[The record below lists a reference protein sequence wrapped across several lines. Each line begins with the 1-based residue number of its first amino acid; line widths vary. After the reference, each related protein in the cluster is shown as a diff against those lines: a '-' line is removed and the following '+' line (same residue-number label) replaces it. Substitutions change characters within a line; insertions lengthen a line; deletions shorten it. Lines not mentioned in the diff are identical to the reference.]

1 MEYLKP
7 SNFRISIE
15 MLIQFFYICH
25 MFRRLIFYLLIVS
38 GFYTYGQTKPQ
49 EMFRLG
55 ENDIKPEQEGERI
68 EVVSASRSEKL
79 RDDLPVTVYVISRE
93 EILKNGYTSLV
104 DVLKDIPGIKVS
116 QPGSGIEGETF
127 LMDGLFGN
135 YYCKILV
142 DNIPF
147 RPSVVSGMPIG
158 DQLPVRQAER
168 IEIIYGPAAAIYG
181 ADAISGVINIITNT
195 SERPVWAQADI
206 TLGNNENYYMD
217 VMIGGKVGKNKN
229 VLEYTFYGG
238 YSVRGDMNVKY
249 DIENLY
255 NPSLYPPVTPTE
267 DSAGY
272 FHAPYYK
279 GDSLSPKMNRLP
291 QSGRLIG
298 FGLKYRGLKFN
309 YNHSVRA
316 SHSSIGQATNLYAYY
331 DPLNYWG
338 EKTDRYSLDYTKSWK
353 KLASTTY
360 LSYLNY
366 RLDNNSTFRLIYD
379 VGDNGRVYKYAAS
392 DDINF
397 EEILTYNFT
406 PDLELTGGFSFQY
419 SGNLP
424 VTNDLREPFDTKLY
438 TPFSESVNFN
448 DSVFGNFGINPTVFN
463 NIAGF
468 LQLYYRLHKFI
479 FIAGGRYDKH
489 SIYGSSI
496 NPRMGI
502 LFIANKKLSFRTSYG
517 QGFRAPSL
525 YYTYKSLAYRTE
537 TGIFYKT
544 IPNTD
549 VKPEQ
554 FSGIDFGIRHK
565 PLKNVYVELIALYHR
580 LDEKITS
587 SVKII
592 DTELYPNSVNMLAF
606 AAVND
611 HNSRAELFSTQLI
624 VKVKKLIPKIALN
637 TDLYITYSKGSEILP
652 NDLGELNDYR
662 NMPNWFVQFN
672 IDLKPHEAWTLFFHN
687 IYSGKSKKRFF
698 PVEPE
703 LMEFFGYSTEVKGYY
718 TLDFMIRYKINR
730 NFQAFLDIK
739 NLFNAE
745 YGGIDAY
752 GSSSDLIY
760 NPQYGR
766 FFRIGLSF
774 SME

>member
-1 MEYLKP
+1 MIRQLTL
-7 SNFRISIE
+7 F
-15 MLIQFFYICH
+15 LI
-25 MFRRLIFYLLIVS
+25 LLSACSVYS
-38 GFYTYGQTKPQ
+38 QTENQ

-55 ENDIKPEQEGERI
+55 EDDIKSESESESIQI
-68 EVVSASRSEKL
+68 VSASRSEKL

-93 EILKNGYTSLV
+93 EIIKNGYTSLV

-158 DQLPVRQAER
+158 NQLPIRQAER

-206 TLGNNENYYMD
+206 TLGGNQNYFMD
-217 VMIGGKVGKNKN
+217 VMIGGKVGQNKN
-229 VLEYTFYGG
+229 ILNYTFYGS
-238 YSVRGDMNVKY
+238 YSTRGDMNTKY

-255 NPSLYPPVTPTE
+255 NPSIYPFIPPNDDTTLN
-267 DSAGY
+267 Y
-272 FHAPYYK
+272 YQAPYYK

-291 QSGRLIG
+291 QSSRLIG

-309 YNHSVRA
+309 YTHTLRT
-316 SHSSIGQATNLYAYY
+316 SHSSIGQAPNMYAYY
-331 DPLNYWG
+331 DPLNFWG
-338 EKTDRYSLDYTKSWK
+338 EKIDRYSFDYSKSWK

-406 PDLELTGGFSFQY
+406 PNLELTGGFSFQL

-424 VTNDLREPFDTKLY
+424 VTNDLGEPFETELY
-438 TPFSESVNFN
+438 TPFSESVDYN
-448 DSVFGNFGINPTVFN
+448 DTVFGNFGINPTNFN
-463 NIAGF
+463 NVAGF
-468 LQLYYRLHKFI
+468 LQVYYRLHKFI
-479 FIAGGRYDKH
+479 FIAGGRYDHH
-489 SIYGSSI
+489 SIYGSSL
-496 NPRMGI
+496 NPRIGI
-502 LFIANKKLSFRTSYG
+502 LFNATSKLSFRTSYG

-525 YYTYKSLAYRTE
+525 YYTYKSIAYQTADS
-537 TGIFYKT
+537 IYYNN
-544 IPNTD
+544 IPNPD
-549 VKPEQ
+549 VKPEL

-565 PLKNVYVELIALYHR
+565 PFKNIYVEFVALYHR
-580 LDEKITS
+580 LDEKITYS
-587 SVKII
+587 IKEI
-592 DTELYPNSVNMLAF
+592 DPELYPNATKVNAF
-606 AAVND
+606 SAVND
-611 HNSRAELFSTQLI
+611 KNSKAELFSTQLI
-624 VKVKKLIPKIALN
+624 IKAKKLIPNISLN
-637 TDLYITYSKGSEILP
+637 TDLYVTYSKGKETLP
-652 NDLGELNDYR
+652 NNRGELNDYR

-672 IDLKPHEAWTLFFHN
+672 IDFKPLQAWTIFLHN
-687 IYSGKSKKRFF
+687 IYSSKAKKRFF

-703 LMEFFGYSTEVKGYY
+703 LMEYYGYATEVKAYY
-718 TLDFMIRYKINR
+718 TMDFMIRYKINR
-730 NFQAFLDIK
+730 NFQAYLDIK
-739 NLFNAE
+739 NIFNAQ

-752 GSSSDLIY
+752 GSNSDLIY

-766 FFRIGLSF
+766 YYQIGLSF
-774 SME
+774 RMD

>member
-1 MEYLKP
+1 M
-7 SNFRISIE
+7 IH
-15 MLIQFFYICH
+15 FFYICS
-25 MFRRLIFYLLIVS
+25 MFRQLILFSIIFTS
-38 GFYTYGQTKPQ
+38 GLVFSQTEEQ

-55 ENDIKPEQEGERI
+55 EDDIKSETESDKI
-68 EVVSASRSEKL
+68 EIVSASRSEKL

-93 EILKNGYTSLV
+93 EIIKNGYTSLV

-158 DQLPVRQAER
+158 NQLPIRQAER

-206 TLGNNENYYMD
+206 ALGSRENYFMD

-229 VLEYTFYGG
+229 ILNYTFYGS
-238 YSVRGDMNVKY
+238 YSVKGDLNIGY
-249 DIENLY
+249 DLENLY
-255 NPSLYPPVTPTE
+255 NPSNYNFLDPTN
-267 DSAGY
+267 DSVNY
-272 FHAPYYK
+272 FQAPFYK
-279 GDSLSPKMNRLP
+279 GDSLEPAINKLP
-291 QSGRLIG
+291 TSSRLIG

-309 YNHSVRA
+309 YTHTLRT
-316 SHSSIGQATNLYAYY
+316 SHSSIGQAPNLYAYY

-338 EKTDRYSLDYTKSWK
+338 EKIDRYSLDYTKSWK

-360 LSYLNY
+360 LSYLSY

-392 DDINF
+392 DDLNF

-406 PDLELTGGFSFQY
+406 PNLELTGGFSFQL

-438 TPFSESVNFN
+438 TPFSESVNYN
-448 DSVFGNFGINPTVFN
+448 DTVFGNFGINPTNFN
-463 NIAGF
+463 NVAGF
-468 LQLYYRLHKFI
+468 LQIYYRLHKFI
-479 FIAGGRYDKH
+479 FIAGGRYDHH
-489 SIYGSSI
+489 SIYGSSL
-496 NPRMGI
+496 NPRLGI
-502 LFIANKKLSFRTSYG
+502 LFNANNKLSFRTSYG

-525 YYTYKSLAYRTE
+525 YYTYKSIAYQTE
-537 TGIFYKT
+537 NGIFYSN
-544 IPNTD
+544 IPNPD
-549 VKPEQ
+549 VKPEL
-554 FSGIDFGIRHK
+554 FTGIDFGIRFK
-565 PLKNVYVELIALYHR
+565 PFKNIYTELVVLYHR
-580 LDEKITS
+580 LDEKITY
-587 SVKII
+587 SVIEI
-592 DTELYPNSVNMLAF
+592 DSFQYPNGTKDTTF
-606 AAVND
+606 AVVND
-611 HNSRAELFSTQLI
+611 PNSRAELFSTQLI
-624 VKVKKLIPKIALN
+624 IKAKKLIPKIALN
-637 TDLYITYSKGSEILP
+637 ADLYITYSKGKETLP
-652 NDLGELNDYR
+652 NNLGKLQDYR

-672 IDLKPHEAWTLFFHN
+672 IDFKPFEAWTIFLHN
-687 IYSGKSKKRFF
+687 IYSGKSLKRFF

-703 LMEFFGYSTEVKGYY
+703 LMEFYGYATEVKAYY
-718 TLDFMIRYKINR
+718 TMDFMIRYKINR
-730 NFQAFLDIK
+730 NFQAYLDIK

-752 GSSSDLIY
+752 GSNSDLIY

-766 FFRIGLSF
+766 YFQIGFSFR
-774 SME
+774 ME

>member
-1 MEYLKP
+1 
-7 SNFRISIE
+7 
-15 MLIQFFYICH
+15 
-25 MFRRLIFYLLIVS
+25 MFQKFLCFLLLFASAYSFAQVDE
-38 GFYTYGQTKPQ
+38 Q

-55 ENDIKPEQEGERI
+55 ENDIKTETESERI

-127 LMDGLFGN
+127 LMNGLFGN

-181 ADAISGVINIITNT
+181 ADAISGVINIIINT

-206 TLGNNENYYMD
+206 TVGGNDNYYMD

-229 VLEYTFYGG
+229 VLKYNFYGS
-238 YSVRGDMNVKY
+238 YSTRGDMNVKY

-255 NPSLYPPVTPTE
+255 NPSLYPFIKPTN
-267 DSAGY
+267 DTVNY
-272 FHAPYYK
+272 YQAPFYK
-279 GDSLSPKMNRLP
+279 GDSLSPTLNSLP
-291 QSGRLIG
+291 QSSRLIG

-309 YNHSVRA
+309 YTHSLRN

-338 EKTDRYSLDYTKSWK
+338 EQIDRYSLDYSKSWK

-360 LSYLNY
+360 LSYLHY

-379 VGDNGRVYKYAAS
+379 IGDNGRVFKYTAS

-406 PDLELTGGFSFQY
+406 TNLEISGGFSFQY
-419 SGNLP
+419 TGNLP
-424 VTNDLREPFDTKLY
+424 VTNDLREPFDTDLY
-438 TPFSESVNFN
+438 SPFSESVNYN
-448 DSVFGNFGINPTVFN
+448 DTVFGNFGLNPTTFN
-463 NIAGF
+463 NVAGF
-468 LQLYYRLHKFI
+468 LQLYYRLRKFI
-479 FIAGGRYDKH
+479 FIAGGRYDHH

-496 NPRMGI
+496 NPRIGI
-502 LFIANKKLSFRTSYG
+502 LFNATKKLSFRSSYG
-517 QGFRAPSL
+517 EGFRTPSL
-525 YYTYKSLAYRTE
+525 YYTYKSVAYQTNN
-537 TGIFYKT
+537 GIFYQT
-544 IPNTD
+544 IPNPD

-554 FSGIDFGIRHK
+554 FRGIDFGIRYK
-565 PLKNVYVELIALYHR
+565 PFKKVYVELVTLYHQ
-580 LDEKITS
+580 LDEKITFS
-587 SVKII
+587 AKEI
-592 DTELYPNSVNMLAF
+592 DHDLYPNSIDTMYALA
-606 AAVND
+606 AIND
-611 HNSRAELFSTQLI
+611 PYSKAELFSSQLI
-624 VKVKKLIPKIALN
+624 VKAKNLIPKIDLN
-637 TDLYITYSKGSEILP
+637 TDLFITFSKGKEVLP
-652 NDLGELNDYR
+652 NNLGKLKDYR
-662 NMPNWFVQFN
+662 NMPMWFVQFN
-672 IDLKPHEAWTLFFHN
+672 FDFKPHPSWTIFIHN
-687 IYSGKSKKRFF
+687 IYSSKSKKRFF
-698 PVEPE
+698 PVEPQRMEE
-703 LMEFFGYSTEVKGYY
+703 LGYAQEVKGYY
-718 TLDFMIRYKINR
+718 TMDFLVRYKINK

-739 NLFNAE
+739 NIFNAK

-752 GSSSDLIY
+752 GSNTDLIY

-766 FFRIGLSF
+766 YFEVGLSF
-774 SME
+774 RME